1 MVVNLLHT
9 TLNIWTLNIAKLSAF
24 GPLLFPLAS
33 FAVLPQ
39 VSRRRPL
46 AASRATRMRRPS
58 RATGMRLVACFEM
71 LLLHGCSAVTSSAAA
86 LRPAPATR
94 ALIVAVEKGW
104 ASRPELAQPSA
115 VTPMEE
121 RTPWEWKR
129 FLTQSSEFIELPS
142 LPSRATEPLVIQPGD
157 SFGDLQLFPLDDVV
171 MGGASSS
178 SFDNAQRKWAGEVTT
193 RNSGGF
199 VGIRSKSLDPP
210 LDCSAAKGMQ
220 IRVRPVSR
228 APLRYKIV
236 LRDSTDFNGICYAA
250 SFDVGTAS
258 GIPARLL
265 GGGVQTVRVPFSELV
280 PTIFARTVPEA
291 QINLRNVI
299 AVQFALSK
307 FEYDGGLSPL
317 FKPGPFEIDIL
328 DVAAY

>member
-1 MVVNLLHT
+1 V
-9 TLNIWTLNIAKLSAF
+9 WSC
-24 GPLLFPLAS
+24 G
-33 FAVLPQ
+33 
-39 VSRRRPL
+39 
-46 AASRATRMRRPS
+46 
-58 RATGMRLVACFEM
+58 M
-71 LLLHGCSAVTSSAAA
+71 LLLQGCSAISPSTAA

-94 ALIVAVEKGW
+94 ALIVAEEKGW
-104 ASRPELAQPSA
+104 ASRPLVPELAQSSS
-115 VTPMEE
+115 VTPVEE

-129 FLTQSSEFIELPS
+129 FLKQSAQFIELPS
-142 LPSRATEPLVIQPGD
+142 LPLLKTTTEPRIIQPGD
-157 SFGDLQLFPLDDVV
+157 SFGDLELFPLDDVV

-178 SFDNAQRKWAGEVTT
+178 SFDNAQRKWVGEVTT

-210 LDCSAAKGMQ
+210 LDCSAAEGVQ

-228 APLRYKIV
+228 KPLRYKVV
-236 LRDSTDFNGICYAA
+236 LRDSTDFNGICYAS

-258 GIPARLL
+258 SIPTRLL
-265 GGGVQTVRVPFSELV
+265 GGGVETVRVPFSELV

-291 QINLRNVI
+291 QINLRNVV

-317 FKPGPFEIDIL
+317 FQPGCFEIDIL
-328 DVAAY
+328 DIAAY

>member
-1 MVVNLLHT
+1 MVVKILHT

-33 FAVLPQ
+33 ITASS
-39 VSRRRPL
+39 SRC
-46 AASRATRMRRPS
+46 SRATRMRRPS

-71 LLLHGCSAVTSSAAA
+71 LLLHGCTAVTSSAAA
-86 LRPAPATR
+86 LRPVPATR

-104 ASRPELAQPSA
+104 ASRPLVPELAQPSA

-129 FLTQSSEFIELPS
+129 FLKQSSEFIELPS

-193 RNSGGF
+193 RNSSGF

-210 LDCSAAKGMQ
+210 LDCSAAKGVQ

-299 AVQFALSK
+299 AVQSALSK